1 MRLNSP
7 HPWKAQG
14 SHSHTSP
21 LTKTPPHQKVQ
32 NCYWNYLMTD
42 LKIHAFDVLLEGV
55 IIIISEVSE
64 CPQESIQEESEQA
77 LMKG

>member
-1 MRLNSP
+1 MRLIP
-7 HPWKAQG
+7 HPWNTHN

-21 LTKTPPHQKVQ
+21 LMKTPPHQKVQ
-32 NCYWNYLMTD
+32 NRYWNYLKTD
-42 LKIHAFDVLLEGV
+42 LRFDAFDVLLEEV
-55 IIIISEVSE
+55 IIIISKVPE